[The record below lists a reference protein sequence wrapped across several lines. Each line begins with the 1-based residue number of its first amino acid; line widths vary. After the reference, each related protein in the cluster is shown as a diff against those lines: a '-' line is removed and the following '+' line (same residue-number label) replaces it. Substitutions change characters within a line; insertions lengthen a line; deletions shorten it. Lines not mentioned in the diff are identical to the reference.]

1 MPMIEITI
9 AADGRITLDAVDYQ
23 GPSCEEATAAIEAAL
38 GTVEQRS
45 RKPEYY
51 HPQPHRQQERIR

>member
-1 MPMIEITI
+1 MPTIEITI
-9 AADGRITLDAVDYQ
+9 AGDGSITVDAIDYQ

-38 GTVEQRS
+38 GTVAQRL

-51 HPQPHRQQERIR
+51 RPQPHRQQERTR